1 MKKKI
6 LLEEILLLSEV
17 INNEYFLADYEN
29 ENLPDIGDLDY
40 LFNYLYKFNEVN
52 KKKLVLDFVNKYRDL
67 FAEDWYKFRN
77 LHGIDPEVF
86 NVIRYTVPEIIDRYR
101 YYANINPKM
110 YKFSQEEKFEQYIRD
125 LSILIKKLKED

>member
-1 MKKKI
+1 VKKKI

-101 YYANINPKM
+101 YYSNINPKM

>member
-1 MKKKI
+1 VKKKI